1 MRGPRQSGRESGIF
15 EEVKEDG
22 ERLCKLW
29 AVTGWVT
36 ETKFSQSL
44 IDSSEGFAAPP
55 TRNGRLQWVYSS
67 GGVGTFLIYI
77 L

>member
-44 IDSSEGFAAPP
+44 IDSSEGFAAPLREMGDSDGF
-55 TRNGRLQWVYSS
+55 TL
-67 GGVGTFLIYI
+67 VGEWEHS
-77 L
+77 